1 MRRENVPA
9 GMICSFPWLRTPYM
23 ALLRYGLMFPRL
35 ERAWNRLDS
44 AAYAEFVAK
53 RLEATDV
60 FHGLSG
66 HNLKPGLLA
75 KERGGSYV
83 CDRGSSHIV
92 YQDRIMRE
100 EGERM
105 GVPVEPID
113 AVAIESELAEYSAC
127 DRIFVASS
135 FARRTF
141 IEAGIAPDKL
151 WSLPYG
157 TSLEHWGPIP
167 VAADGKFRVVYAGS
181 LSLRKGVGDLL
192 AAFERAALP
201 NSEVVLIGGRSAESD
216 RLLKPYRQVPNTIIT
231 GQLPQPKMRE
241 WFARSS
247 VFVLPSIEDGFGLVI
262 MEAQAC
268 GLPVIAT
275 VNTGGPDV
283 IDDGRNGFVVPIR
296 SPDAIAEKLAF
307 LYANPDQ
314 LRAMREESLLTAKN
328 SRGWDAFAQGM
339 LELYGELRNGS

>member
-1 MRRENVPA
+1 
-9 GMICSFPWLRTPYM
+9 
-23 ALLRYGLMFPRL
+23 
-35 ERAWNRLDS
+35 
-44 AAYAEFVAK
+44 
-53 RLEATDV
+53 
-60 FHGLSG
+60 
-66 HNLKPGLLA
+66 
-75 KERGGSYV
+75 
-83 CDRGSSHIV
+83 
-92 YQDRIMRE
+92 
-100 EGERM
+100 
-105 GVPVEPID
+105 
-113 AVAIESELAEYSAC
+113 
-127 DRIFVASS
+127 
-135 FARRTF
+135 
-141 IEAGIAPDKL
+141 
-151 WSLPYG
+151 
-157 TSLEHWGPIP
+157 
-167 VAADGKFRVVYAGS
+167 
-181 LSLRKGVGDLL
+181 VGDLL